1 MKILKSFKV
10 FESWG
15 TRWSSGHLS
24 EVPARFI
31 PLESVGYYLDPDD
44 GMTYAMLKNGGYED
58 EPWPADEV
66 FGVDDEPWQHLSDE
80 EKEIVKS
87 LWRSCEEVVKP
98 LIDWNLIDDIKDVA
112 LANEILD
119 KGYILKIEVKEL
131 DIAQS
136 LYIEWFGHDK
146 EDTYYHKFFK
156 EIFSQVQNT
165 DGDFSYNISVYRKN
179 GNTGGY
185 MPVSKEDEVNVSE
198 MIEQVKGMNP
208 DKELRIFYSKW

>member
-10 FESWG
+10 FES
-15 TRWSSGHLS
+15 GHLS
-24 EVPARFI
+24 EVPTRFI
-31 PLESVGYYLDPDD
+31 PLQSVGYYLDPND

-58 EPWPADEV
+58 EPYPPDEV
-66 FGVDDEPWQHLSDE
+66 FEEDGEPWQHLSDE
-80 EKEIVKS
+80 EKEIVNS

-156 EIFSQVQNT
+156 EIFSQLQNT

>member
-10 FESWG
+10 FESG
-15 TRWSSGHLS
+15 LVS

-31 PLESVGYYLDPDD
+31 PLNSIGYYIDPND
-44 GMTYAMLKNGGYED
+44 GNTYAMLKNGGYED
-58 EPWPADEV
+58 EPYPADEV
-66 FGVDDEPWQHLSDE
+66 FEEDGEPWEALSDE
-80 EKEIVKS
+80 EKEIVNS

-119 KGYILKIEVKEL
+119 KGYILKIEVKER
-131 DIAQS
+131 DMEQS

-156 EIFSQVQNT
+156 ELFGQVQNT

-185 MPVSKEDEVNVSE
+185 MPVSKEDEASVVE
-198 MIEQVKGMNP
+198 VIEQVKGMNP

>member
-10 FESWG
+10 FES
-15 TRWSSGHLS
+15 GHLS
-24 EVPARFI
+24 EVPTHFI
-31 PLESVGYYLDPDD
+31 PLNSIGYYIDPND
-44 GMTYAMLKNGGYED
+44 GNTYAMLKNGGYED

-66 FGVDDEPWQHLSDE
+66 FGVDDEPWQQLSDE
-80 EKEIVKS
+80 EKEIVNS

-119 KGYILKIEVKEL
+119 KGYILKIEVKESYMV
-131 DIAQS
+131 QS

-156 EIFSQVQNT
+156 ELFEQVENT
-165 DGDFSYNISVYRKN
+165 DGDFSYNISVYRK
-179 GNTGGY
+179 GPAGGY
-185 MPVSKEDEVNVSE
+185 LPVQKEDETVVVE